1 MKLSFEWDERKA
13 ASNLRKHRVSFEEA
27 RTIFS
32 DPLLWTFP
40 DEEHSAAEERYVSIG
55 VSAAGKILVAV
66 HTDRAGAVRLISS
79 RRATAAE
86 RRFYEK
92 GR

>member
-13 ASNLRKHRVSFEEA
+13 ASNMRKHRVSFEEA

-40 DEEHSAAEERYVSIG
+40 DEEHSTAEERYVSIG
-55 VSAAGKILVAV
+55 VSAAGKILA
-66 HTDRAGAVRLISS
+66 HGPL
-79 RRATAAE
+79 RRRPTHQLPPSHRGGKE
-86 RRFYEK
+86 VL
-92 GR
+92 